1 MNRNN
6 LYLLRLYTALG
17 NYFVLNG
24 VFVLALVIR
33 FPDSWVEV
41 FGSNN
46 YIALLLFV
54 NLSWVFI
61 TNLLR
66 YYRPMRLNLKT
77 RRRIFL
83 FAQVAV
89 LHFLLVL
96 AFNGLIKTYYS
107 RLFLIYLYIGL
118 IFFLPIV
125 EVASRLFI
133 NWYQKQKG
141 FTNRIL
147 LAGSSSSIPAL
158 INYFDDLDE
167 SEKLSEVG
175 VLDASSY
182 ELREMLSSEHVRR
195 QVNELYISIS
205 TIPEPVLKE
214 LVTFCENNLIRVRL
228 IVDYP
233 RLETKPL
240 ELVRYSSIP
249 VLNVP
254 ITPLDEPGN
263 KMIKRTF
270 DILFSLLVIILVLSW
285 LYPILALIIKLTST
299 GPVLFLQKRTG
310 VDNKQFD
317 CFKFRS
323 MRVNQ
328 EADKVQATSNDPRI
342 TGVGRFMRR
351 TSLDE
356 MPQFFN
362 VLRGEMSVVG
372 PRPHMLK
379 HTEEY
384 AQLVGNFMQ
393 RHAIR
398 PGVTGLAQVKG
409 YRGEITQF
417 EHLANRVK
425 YDRFYVENWS
435 LALDLKIIIRTV
447 AAVFKGGAV

>member
-6 LYLLRLYTALG
+6 LYLVRLYSALG
-17 NYFVLNG
+17 NYLVLNG
-24 VFVLALVIR
+24 VFILALVIR
-33 FPDSWVEV
+33 FPVSWMKV

-61 TNLLR
+61 TNMLR
-66 YYRPMRLNLKT
+66 YYRPVRLNLKT

-83 FAQVAV
+83 FTQVAL

-107 RLFLIYLYIGL
+107 RLFLIYFYIGL
-118 IFFLPIV
+118 IFFLPII
-125 EVASRLFI
+125 ELATRLI
-133 NWYQKQKG
+133 ISWYHKQKG
-141 FTNRIL
+141 ITNRIL
-147 LAGSSSSIPAL
+147 FAGTSTAIPAL
-158 INYFDDLDE
+158 VNYFNDLDE
-167 SEKLSEVG
+167 TEKLSEVG
-175 VLDASSY
+175 IMDVPPH
-182 ELREMLSSEHVRR
+182 ELKGKLGTEHSIR
-195 QVNELYISIS
+195 QVNELYCSIS
-205 TIPEPVLKE
+205 TIPEPVIKE

-228 IVDYP
+228 VVDYP

-240 ELVRYSSIP
+240 ELVNYSSIP

-263 KMIKRTF
+263 KLIKRSF
-270 DILFSLLVIILVLSW
+270 DILFSLMVMLFVLSW
-285 LYPILALIIKLTST
+285 LFPILALIIKLTSP

-310 VDNKQFD
+310 VNNQQFD

-328 EADKVQATSNDPRI
+328 DADRVQALTNDPRI
-342 TGVGRFMRR
+342 TAVGRFMRR

-356 MPQFFN
+356 MPQFIN
-362 VLRGEMSVVG
+362 VLLGEMSVVG

-379 HTEEY
+379 HTQEY

-435 LALDLKIIIRTV
+435 QAIDLKIIIRTV
-447 AAVFKGGAV
+447 AAVFKGGAS